1 MKAGA
6 MTFGW
11 MLAGIFAVAVAG
23 DTGRRVAVVETDFS
37 RMIEASRK

>member
-6 MTFGW
+6 IAAGW

-23 DTGRRVAVVETDFS
+23 DTGRRIAVVERDYSLMTE
-37 RMIEASRK
+37 EARK